1 MGAVLS
7 ANPKQ
12 PLIIA
17 HRGSSSV
24 APENTLAAFA
34 QAIADRADG
43 IEFDVQ
49 LAKDGVP
56 VIIHDANLRRTAN
69 RRARIKNLTSA
80 ELASIEVGSWFN
92 RTYPRR
98 AKPAYANEHIPTLDQ
113 VVSLIASGARS
124 DFVCY
129 VELKVDQRDTSF
141 GNLVESVL
149 TSIDAHRLP
158 RNITIVSF
166 NLAALA
172 YAKRLKPSI
181 RTGALFEPIAL
192 TPKRKRTI
200 INRAIE
206 CGATEILLHRLIARR
221 GMIELAI
228 ESGLTPVVW
237 TVDDPRW
244 VDRAERL
251 GIHALITNRP
261 ANLIDRL
268 NS

>member
-1 MGAVLS
+1 
-7 ANPKQ
+7 
-12 PLIIA
+12 
-17 HRGSSSV
+17 
-24 APENTLAAFA
+24 
-34 QAIADRADG
+34 
-43 IEFDVQ
+43 
-49 LAKDGVP
+49 
-56 VIIHDANLRRTAN
+56 
-69 RRARIKNLTSA
+69 LTSA

-92 RTYPRR
+92 RNYPRR
-98 AKPAYANEHIPTLDQ
+98 AKPAYANEHIPTLEQ
-113 VVSLIASGARS
+113 VFDLVASDASS
-124 DFVCY
+124 DFACY
-129 VELKVDQRDTSF
+129 VELKIDPQETAYDD
-141 GNLVESVL
+141 LVESVL

-158 RNITIVSF
+158 RSITIVSF